1 MNSTIKESK
10 IRFMINK
17 FVVNWIEKRN
27 KRAPTGLI
35 ERTIDKFVL
44 WYYNKTIND
53 ARKALANA
61 IRKDMNKK

>member
-27 KRAPTGLI
+27 KRTPTGLI
-35 ERTIDKFVL
+35 EHTIDKFVV

-53 ARKALANA
+53 ARKALVNA
-61 IRKDMNKK
+61 MRKDINKK